1 MPIYLYHRGCFLEML
16 GMREEAHRLFNVF
29 IKKQSEYKADDISR
43 LFDKYEGTDVEKAL
57 AHASGEV

>member
-1 MPIYLYHRGCFLEML
+1 ML